1 MTIGLM
7 FIGSN
12 PGGTGGGI
20 KTTTFRILFSCTKTV
35 LQSKEEVLCYQRQI
49 PNSLILKAI
58 GVMFA
63 SGMTVI
69 GVTSLLAVSNPD
81 LEFIDLLFEAVSA
94 FATVG
99 LSTGITAQ
107 LSIFSKL
114 VIVVAMYI
122 GRVGVL
128 LLISA
133 LLGEPKPTLINYPE
147 ENLLIG

>member
-1 MTIGLM
+1 
-7 FIGSN
+7 
-12 PGGTGGGI
+12 
-20 KTTTFRILFSCTKTV
+20 
-35 LQSKEEVLCYQRQI
+35 
-49 PNSLILKAI
+49 
-58 GVMFA
+58 
-63 SGMTVI
+63 MTVV

-81 LEFIDLLFEAVSA
+81 VEFIDLL

-114 VIVVAMYI
+114 VIVIAMYI

-133 LLGEPKPTLINYPE
+133 LLGEPKPTLVNYPE